1 MKGKFIVFEGIDGCG
16 KTTQIHEIYN
26 WLNQSK
32 FISNTSSII
41 KTREPGGSLLGEQLR
56 ELILSNNDDNPPSK
70 LTELLL
76 YAADR
81 TEHVKKIISP
91 ALNKGDWVLSDR
103 FSGSTLAYQGY
114 GRNVDKEIIKKLE
127 IIACQGVKP
136 DITFLLDIS
145 LEESI
150 ARRKNQIPDRIESE
164 GINFLKK
171 VNIGFRKIA
180 QENNWI
186 VISASNKKENITTTI
201 KNTLIQKFS

>member
-56 ELILSNNDDNPPSK
+56 ELILSNNDDNAPSK

-81 TEHVKKIISP
+81 TEHVTKII
-91 ALNKGDWVLSDR
+91 
-103 FSGSTLAYQGY
+103 
-114 GRNVDKEIIKKLE
+114 
-127 IIACQGVKP
+127 
-136 DITFLLDIS
+136 
-145 LEESI
+145 
-150 ARRKNQIPDRIESE
+150 
-164 GINFLKK
+164 
-171 VNIGFRKIA
+171 
-180 QENNWI
+180 
-186 VISASNKKENITTTI
+186 
-201 KNTLIQKFS
+201 